1 VTLDIVNMPAGTF
14 ELVTGP
20 ATTTDHP
27 STSRLVSV
35 VVPVYNEKE
44 VIREFV
50 DRVLTV
56 ALLLEPMYELEMIL
70 VDDGST
76 DDTLRILQSLSR
88 EEPRLV
94 IVQLSRNFGQTPA
107 LQAGLDYARGEI
119 IITMD
124 ADLQHFPEEIP
135 QFLEKLDE
143 GFDMVCGWR
152 HERAEGAIRRWPS
165 RIANK
170 MLRLITGLPFH
181 DFGTTFRA
189 YRADLAKELRLY
201 GEFHRFIPALGHD
214 LGGKIA
220 ELPIKNIERPAG
232 KSKYGIGRTL
242 GVFLDMFVLYFFVR
256 YIRQPMRAFGKL
268 ALASFFSGASIMTYM
283 VVVAY
288 VSGFP
293 MFRERPGWFLLSA
306 MLMLSGVQIITAG
319 ILAEML
325 IRIHFGGGGST
336 TYRVRQSWG
345 TSHRGS

>member
-1 VTLDIVNMPAGTF
+1 MTLDIVNMPAGAF

-20 ATTTDHP
+20 ATTTDQP

-35 VVPVYNEKE
+35 VVPVYNEQE

-56 ALLLEPMYELEMIL
+56 ALLLEPVYELEMIL

-76 DDTLRILQSLSR
+76 DETLRILQSLSR

-165 RIANK
+165 RI
-170 MLRLITGLPFH
+170 GGCGPS
-181 DFGTTFRA
+181 RA
-189 YRADLAKELRLY
+189 LSSRSNRAR
-201 GEFHRFIPALGHD
+201 
-214 LGGKIA
+214 
-220 ELPIKNIERPAG
+220 
-232 KSKYGIGRTL
+232 
-242 GVFLDMFVLYFFVR
+242 
-256 YIRQPMRAFGKL
+256 
-268 ALASFFSGASIMTYM
+268 
-283 VVVAY
+283 
-288 VSGFP
+288 
-293 MFRERPGWFLLSA
+293 
-306 MLMLSGVQIITAG
+306 
-319 ILAEML
+319 
-325 IRIHFGGGGST
+325 
-336 TYRVRQSWG
+336 
-345 TSHRGS
+345 RG